1 MRYYTHANN
10 FTQVNLG
17 EIAMTKGQI
26 TILSWTLVAAF
37 TVVTLVLNLLP
48 GALPPLV
55 GVMLV
60 TLLPFAFF
68 FVHGS
73 VNYRFRDVLVFASV
87 TLVVSNIFE
96 NMSILTGFPFGHYYY
111 TDGLGPKLFLVPILI
126 GLAYLGTGYLSWT
139 LARVILGATEQRLP
153 GYFIFTVPMLASFL
167 MVSWDLSFD
176 PINSTIGHIWIWQQG
191 GNYFGVPFSN
201 FMGWF
206 LTVFVFFQLFALYLR
221 GRQNAYAQVQPVSRG
236 YWLQAVVFYGVIALS
251 TPLNMLTQTTNAT
264 IADAA
269 GVLWRTQDIY
279 VVSGLV
285 WIFTMIPF
293 TVLSLMK
300 IAELPSAVRNTV
312 PEVRPALNAK

>member
-1 MRYYTHANN
+1 
-10 FTQVNLG
+10 
-17 EIAMTKGQI
+17 MTKGQI
-26 TILSWTLVAAF
+26 NTLSWILVALF
-37 TVVTLVLNLLP
+37 IVVTLVWRLVP
-48 GALPPLV
+48 DALPPLMS
-55 GVMLV
+55 VMLV
-60 TLLPFAFF
+60 TLLPFVFF

-73 VNYRFRDVLVFASV
+73 VNYRFRDMLVFAVIS
-87 TLVVSNIFE
+87 LVVSNIFE

-126 GLAYLGTGYLSWT
+126 GPAYLGTGYLSWM

-153 GYFIFTVPMLASFL
+153 GHSIFTVPVLASFI

-176 PINSTIGHIWIWQQG
+176 PIASTINHNWIWEQG

-206 LTVFVFFQLFALYLR
+206 LTVFVFFELFALYLR
-221 GRQNAYAQVQPVSRG
+221 GRQNAYSQVPAMSRE
-236 YWLQAVVFYGVIALS
+236 YWLQAVVFYGVTALGIAL
-251 TPLNMLTQTTNAT
+251 NILTQTTSTT
-264 IADAA
+264 IADAR

-285 WIFTMIPF
+285 SIFTMMAF

-300 IAELPSAVRNTV
+300 IAELTAAVRNTV
-312 PEVRPALNAK
+312 GQQVRSALNVK

>member
-1 MRYYTHANN
+1 
-10 FTQVNLG
+10 
-17 EIAMTKGQI
+17 MTKEQMN
-26 TILSWTLVAAF
+26 ILSWTLVAVF
-37 TVVTLVLNLLP
+37 TVVTLVWRLVP
-48 GALPPLV
+48 GVLPPLV
-55 GVMLV
+55 SIALI
-60 TLLPFAFF
+60 TLLPFVFV

-73 VNYRFRDVLVFASV
+73 VNYRFRDILVFAAI

-126 GLAYLGTGYLSWT
+126 GLAYLGTGYLAWT

-153 GYFIFTVPMLASFL
+153 GYFIFTVPVLASFL
-167 MVSWDLSFD
+167 MVAWDLSFD
-176 PINSTIGHIWIWQQG
+176 PIASTLRHLWIWQQG
-191 GNYFGVPFSN
+191 GGYFGVPFSN

-221 GRQNAYAQVQPVSRG
+221 GRQNAYTPVQAVSRG
-236 YWLQAVVFYGVIALS
+236 YWLQAVVFYGVTALS

-279 VVSGLV
+279 VVCALA
-285 WIFTMIPF
+285 WIFTMFAF

-312 PEVRPALNAK
+312 GQVRSELNAI

>member
-1 MRYYTHANN
+1 
-10 FTQVNLG
+10 
-17 EIAMTKGQI
+17 MTKGQI
-26 TILSWTLVAAF
+26 NTLSWILVALF
-37 TVVTLVLNLLP
+37 IVVTLVWRLVP
-48 GALPPLV
+48 DALPPLMS
-55 GVMLV
+55 VMLV
-60 TLLPFAFF
+60 TLLPFVFF

-73 VNYRFRDVLVFASV
+73 VNYRFRDMFVFAAI

-126 GLAYLGTGYLSWT
+126 GPAYLGTGYLSWT

-153 GYFIFTVPMLASFL
+153 SYSIFSVPVLASFI

-176 PINSTIGHIWIWQQG
+176 PIASTINHNWIWEQG

-221 GRQNAYAQVQPVSRG
+221 GRQNAYAQAPAMSRG
-236 YWLQAVVFYGVIALS
+236 YWLQAVVFYAVVALS
-251 TPLNMLTQTTNAT
+251 IPLNMLTQTTNAT
-264 IADAA
+264 ITDAA

-285 WIFTMIPF
+285 WIFTMLAF
-293 TVLSLMK
+293 TGLSLIK

-312 PEVRPALNAK
+312 RQVRPALNAK

>member
-1 MRYYTHANN
+1 
-10 FTQVNLG
+10 
-17 EIAMTKGQI
+17 MTKGQMN
-26 TILSWTLVAAF
+26 ILSWTLVAVF
-37 TVVTLVLNLLP
+37 TVVTLVWRLVP
-48 GALPPLV
+48 GALPALV
-55 GVMLV
+55 SIALI
-60 TLLPFAFF
+60 TLLPFVFV

-73 VNYRFRDVLVFASV
+73 VNYRFRDMVVFAAI

-126 GLAYLGTGYLSWT
+126 GPAYLGTGYLSWM
-139 LARVILGATEQRLP
+139 LARVILGAMEQRLP
-153 GYFIFTVPMLASFL
+153 GNSIFTIPLLASFI

-176 PINSTIGHIWIWQQG
+176 PTASTINHSWIWQQG

-221 GRQNAYAQVQPVSRG
+221 GRQNAYAQVPAMSRG
-236 YWLQAVVFYGVIALS
+236 YWLQAVVFYGVVTLS

-285 WIFTMIPF
+285 WIFTMIAF

-312 PEVRPALNAK
+312 PEVRLALNAK

>member
-1 MRYYTHANN
+1 
-10 FTQVNLG
+10 
-17 EIAMTKGQI
+17 MTNRQI
-26 TILSWTLVAAF
+26 DTLSWIIVAVF
-37 TVVTLVLNLLP
+37 TVVNLVWRLVP
-48 GALPPLV
+48 GALPPLIAIA
-55 GVMLV
+55 LI
-60 TLLPFAFF
+60 TLLPFVFV

-73 VNYRFRDVLVFASV
+73 VNYRFRDMLVFAAI

-111 TDGLGPKLFLVPILI
+111 ILI
-126 GLAYLGTGYLSWT
+126 GSAYLGTGYLSWT

-153 GYFIFTVPMLASFL
+153 GHSIFTVPLLASFI

-176 PINSTIGHIWIWQQG
+176 PTASTINHSWIWLQG

-221 GRQNAYAQVQPVSRG
+221 RQQNVYAQAPAMSRG
-236 YWLQAVVFYGVIALS
+236 YWLQAVVFYGVVTLS
-251 TPLNMLTQTTNAT
+251 TPLNMLTQITNAT

-285 WIFTMIPF
+285 WIFTMIAF
-293 TVLSLMK
+293 TVLSLIK

>member
-1 MRYYTHANN
+1 
-10 FTQVNLG
+10 
-17 EIAMTKGQI
+17 MTKERI
-26 TILSWTLVAAF
+26 NTLSWTLVAVF
-37 TVVTLVLNLLP
+37 IIVTLMWRLIP
-48 GALPPLV
+48 GALPPLIAIA
-55 GVMLV
+55 LI
-60 TLLPFAFF
+60 TLLPFVFV

-73 VNYRFRDVLVFASV
+73 VTSGFRDMLVFAAI

-126 GLAYLGTGYLSWT
+126 GPAYLGTGYLSWT
-139 LARVILGATEQRLP
+139 LARVILEATEQRLP
-153 GYFIFTVPMLASFL
+153 GNSIFTVPVLASFI

-176 PINSTIGHIWIWQQG
+176 PTASTINHNWIWQQG

-221 GRQNAYAQVQPVSRG
+221 GQQNAYVQVPAMSRG
-236 YWLQAVVFYGVIALS
+236 YWLQAVVFYGVVTLS
-251 TPLNMLTQTTNAT
+251 TPLNMLTKATNAT

-279 VVSGLV
+279 VVCGLV
-285 WIFTMIPF
+285 WIFTMIAF

-312 PEVRPALNAK
+312 SEVRSESNAT

>member
-1 MRYYTHANN
+1 
-10 FTQVNLG
+10 
-17 EIAMTKGQI
+17 MTKRQI
-26 TILSWTLVAAF
+26 NILSWILVALF
-37 TVVTLVLNLLP
+37 TVVTLVWRLVP
-48 GALPPLV
+48 DALPPLV
-55 GVMLV
+55 AIALITILPLV
-60 TLLPFAFF
+60 FF
-68 FVHGS
+68 LVHGS
-73 VNYRFRDVLVFASV
+73 ANYRFRDVLVFAAIA
-87 TLVVSNIFE
+87 LVISNIFE

-126 GLAYLGTGYLSWT
+126 GPAYLGTGYLSWT

-153 GYFIFTVPMLASFL
+153 SYSIFSVPVLASFI

-176 PINSTIGHIWIWQQG
+176 PIASTINHQWIWEQG

-221 GRQNAYAQVQPVSRG
+221 GRQNAYAQVQPVSRV
-236 YWLQAVVFYGVIALS
+236 YWLQAVVFYGVTALGIA
-251 TPLNMLTQTTNAT
+251 LNMLTQTTNTT

-285 WIFTMIPF
+285 SIFTMMAF

-300 IAELPSAVRNTV
+300 IAELPSAVRSTV
-312 PEVRPALNAK
+312 RQVRPVLNAK

>member
-1 MRYYTHANN
+1 
-10 FTQVNLG
+10 
-17 EIAMTKGQI
+17 MTKRQI
-26 TILSWTLVAAF
+26 DTLSWIIVAVF
-37 TVVTLVLNLLP
+37 TVVNLVWRLIPN
-48 GALPPLV
+48 ALPPLV
-55 GVMLV
+55 SVMLV
-60 TLLPFAFF
+60 TLLPFVFV

-73 VNYRFRDVLVFASV
+73 VNYRFRDLLVFAV
-87 TLVVSNIFE
+87 ITLVVSNIFE

-126 GLAYLGTGYLSWT
+126 GPAYLGTGYLSWM
-139 LARVILGATEQRLP
+139 LARVILEATEQRLP
-153 GYFIFTVPMLASFL
+153 GYSIFTVPMLASFI

-176 PINSTIGHIWIWQQG
+176 PIASTINHQWIWQQG

-221 GRQNAYAQVQPVSRG
+221 GQQNAYAQAPAMSRG
-236 YWLQAVVFYGVIALS
+236 YWLQAVVFYAVIALGA
-251 TPLNMLTQTTNAT
+251 PLNMLTQTTNAT

-285 WIFTMIPF
+285 WMFTMIAF

-300 IAELPSAVRNTV
+300 IAELSSAVRNTV
-312 PEVRPALNAK
+312 GQVRSALSAK

>member
-1 MRYYTHANN
+1 
-10 FTQVNLG
+10 
-17 EIAMTKGQI
+17 MTKRQI
-26 TILSWTLVAAF
+26 NPLLWALVAVF
-37 TVVTLVLNLLP
+37 TVVTLLRSLAP
-48 GALPPLV
+48 DALPPLV
-55 GVMLV
+55 ELTLV
-60 TLLPFAFF
+60 TLLPLVFA

-73 VNYRFRDVLVFASV
+73 VNYRFRDMLVFAAI

-126 GLAYLGTGYLSWT
+126 GPAYLGTGYLAWT
-139 LARVILGATEQRLP
+139 LARLILGATEQRLP
-153 GYFIFTVPMLASFL
+153 GYFIFTVPVLASFL

-176 PINSTIGHIWIWQQG
+176 PLASTINHLWIWQQG

-221 GRQNAYAQVQPVSRG
+221 GRQNAYAQVQPMAREH
-236 YWLQAVVFYGVIALS
+236 WLQAVVFYGVIGLGIAL
-251 TPLNMLTQTTNAT
+251 NILTQTTSTT
-264 IADAA
+264 IADAT

-279 VVSGLV
+279 VVSGLGS
-285 WIFTMIPF
+285 IFTMIAF

-312 PEVRPALNAK
+312 REVRSELNAI

>member
-1 MRYYTHANN
+1 M
-10 FTQVNLG
+10 
-17 EIAMTKGQI
+17 MTKGQMN
-26 TILSWTLVAAF
+26 ILSWTLVAVF
-37 TVVTLVLNLLP
+37 TVVTLVWRLVP
-48 GALPPLV
+48 SALPPLV
-55 GVMLV
+55 SIALI
-60 TLLPFAFF
+60 TLLPFVFV

-73 VNYRFRDVLVFASV
+73 VNYRFRYMVVFAAI

-139 LARVILGATEQRLP
+139 LARVILGAREQRLP
-153 GYFIFTVPMLASFL
+153 GYFIFTVPVLASFI

-176 PINSTIGHIWIWQQG
+176 PIASTINHNWIWQQG

-221 GRQNAYAQVQPVSRG
+221 GRQNAYAQIQVMSRG
-236 YWLQAVVFYGVIALS
+236 YWLQAVVFYGVIALGI
-251 TPLNMLTQTTNAT
+251 PLNILTQTTNAT

-285 WIFTMIPF
+285 WIFTMIAF
-293 TVLSLMK
+293 TVLGLMK
-300 IAELPSAVRNTV
+300 IAELPSAVLDVLPRLKQV
-312 PEVRPALNAK
+312 GF